1 MGSIVPRA
9 RLVHREK
16 LTDEQG
22 NILDLAIWEVPATP
36 NFPEGVRYRLAFVRR
51 GTVGPAVLYDNHA
64 PKGHH
69 RHVEGVEQAYAFIDL
84 AHLRTDFMADVR
96 RLTERDNG

>member
-9 RLVHREK
+9 TLVHREK

-36 NFPEGVRYRLAFVRR
+36 NFPEGVRYRMAFVRR
-51 GTVGPAVLYDNHA
+51 GTVVPAVLYDNHA

-69 RHVEGVEQAYAFIDL
+69 RHVEGPL
-84 AHLRTDFMADVR
+84 AHLRADFMADVT
-96 RLTERDNG
+96 RLTERGDG